1 MKFPVQ
7 AAATAPGETDLLWKR
22 LDPEGFAMPDDTAVM
37 SADLHYLSIAEAA
50 RLIEQRRLSPVE
62 LTQAYLDRIATYDP
76 QLNAY
81 LLVTADRALE
91 AARAAEAEIA
101 AGRYRGPMHGIPFAL
116 KDIYCTAGIRTT
128 CHSRTRADYVPA
140 SDATTVTKL
149 YEAGA
154 VLLGKLAT
162 HEFAHGGPS
171 FDLPWP
177 AARNPW
183 NREHF
188 TGGSSSGSG
197 AAVAAGLAPGSLGSD
212 TGGSIRN
219 PAALCGLV
227 GLKPTY
233 GLVSRSGVYTN
244 SFSYDHAGPMTW
256 TVEDCAIM
264 LQAIVGHDVRD
275 PASATRPVP
284 DYRAGLS
291 DGVKGLRIG
300 VLRHLYEEDV
310 PVAASLTAALEQ
322 AYDVLRGL
330 GASVEDARV
339 RPAADYH
346 AVKIT
351 GAESELL
358 AVHEPVLRARL
369 NDFGADFLGRAL
381 GALLISGADYMQA
394 SRQRRVMIAEMAPLY
409 DRFDVLVTAG
419 PGPAARLDSWRT
431 INFWQRSSVTTPFN
445 VTGGPALV
453 QCIGFTDDGLP
464 LSMQVV
470 GRPFADAMVLRVA
483 KAYEDATP
491 WRRRRPVLEAG
502 AAPLPAPAVPEPAKA
517 EISRMRRDEI
527 AVMCKRRGLTVPER
541 HFAQLC
547 ATAPYVDEMVG
558 HLGRSWDFMDEPASV
573 FRF

>member
-1 MKFPVQ
+1 
-7 AAATAPGETDLLWKR
+7 
-22 LDPEGFAMPDDTAVM
+22 MPDDAAPSSTE
-37 SADLHYLSIAEAA
+37 LQFLSLSEAA
-50 RLIEQRRLSPVE
+50 RLIKARRLSPVD
-62 LTQAYLDRIATYDP
+62 LSRAYLDRIAAIDP

-81 LLVTADRALE
+81 LLVTADHAM
-91 AARAAEAEIA
+91 AQARAAEAEIA
-101 AGRYRGPMHGIPFAL
+101 AGNYRGPMHGIPFAL

-140 SDATTVTKL
+140 FDATTVTKL

-154 VLLGKLAT
+154 VLLGKLST

-183 NREHF
+183 NRAHA

-197 AAVAAGLAPGSLGSD
+197 ASVAAGLAAGSLGSD

-264 LQAIVGHDVRD
+264 LQAIAGHDPKD
-275 PASATRPVP
+275 PASAARPVP
-284 DYRAGLS
+284 DYRADLNA
-291 DGVKGLRIG
+291 GVKGLRIG
-300 VLRHLYEEDV
+300 VLRHLYEDDV
-310 PVAASLTAALEQ
+310 PVPAALKTALDE
-322 AYDVLRGL
+322 AYDLLRGL
-330 GASVEDARV
+330 GAIIEDARI

-351 GAESELL
+351 GAETELY
-358 AVHEPVLRARL
+358 AVHEPMLRRRL

-381 GALLISGADYMQA
+381 GALLISGHDYMQA

-409 DRFDVLVTAG
+409 ERYDVLLTAG
-419 PGPAARLDSWRT
+419 PGPAARLDAWRT
-431 INFWQRSSVTTPFN
+431 INFWQRNSVTTPFN

-464 LSMQVV
+464 LSMQVA

-491 WRRRRPVLEAG
+491 WKARRPVLTEG
-502 AAPLPAPAVPEPAKA
+502 AAALPAPPVPPPAKA
-517 EISRMRRDEI
+517 GIGQVRRDEI
-527 AVMCKRRGLTVPER
+527 AAICQRAGLTVPEH
-541 HFAQLC
+541 HFEQLC
-547 ATAPYVDEMVG
+547 ATAPYVEEMVG
-558 HLGRSWDFMDEPASV
+558 HLGRSWAFHDEPASV
-573 FRF
+573 FIP

>member
-1 MKFPVQ
+1 MPDN
-7 AAATAPGETDLLWKR
+7 AATASTE
-22 LDPEGFAMPDDTAVM
+22 
-37 SADLHYLSIAEAA
+37 LHYLSITEAS
-50 RLIEQRRLSPVE
+50 RLIQQRRLSPVE
-62 LTQAYLDRIATYDP
+62 LTRAFLDRIETFDP

-81 LLVTADRALE
+81 LLVTAERALE
-91 AARAAEAEIA
+91 QAREAETEIS

-128 CHSRTRADYVPA
+128 GHSRTRMDYVPGF
-140 SDATTVTKL
+140 DATTVTKL
-149 YEAGA
+149 YDSGA
-154 VLLGKLAT
+154 VLLGKLST

-197 AAVAAGLAPGSLGSD
+197 ASVAAGLAPASLGSD

-219 PAALCGLV
+219 PSALCGLV

-233 GLVSRSGVYTN
+233 GLVSRAGVYTN
-244 SFSYDHAGPMTW
+244 SFSFDHAGPMTW

-264 LQAIVGHDVRD
+264 LQAIAGHDPRD
-275 PASATRPVP
+275 PASALRSVP
-284 DYRAGLS
+284 DYRAELGA
-291 DGVKGLRIG
+291 GVKGLRIG

-310 PVAASLTAALEQ
+310 PAAASVKAALEQ

-330 GASVEDARV
+330 GAIIEDVRI
-339 RPAADYH
+339 RPASDYH

-351 GAESELL
+351 GAESELF
-358 AVHEPVLRARL
+358 AVHEPVLRKRL

-381 GALLISGADYMQA
+381 GALFISGADYMQA

-431 INFWQRSSVTTPFN
+431 LNFWKNNSVTTPFN

-491 WRRRRPVLEAG
+491 WKSRRPVLEAG
-502 AAPLPAPAVPEPAKA
+502 ASPLPAPPVPPPAKV
-517 EISRMRRDEI
+517 EISQFRRDEI
-527 AVMCKRRGLTVPER
+527 AMLCKRRGLTLPET
-541 HFAQLC
+541 HFEQLC
-547 ATAPYVDEMVG
+547 ATAPYVEQMVG
-558 HLGRSWDFMDEPASV
+558 HLDRTREFHDEPASV
-573 FRF
+573 FQFGGV

>member
-1 MKFPVQ
+1 
-7 AAATAPGETDLLWKR
+7 
-22 LDPEGFAMPDDTAVM
+22 MPDDAAV
-37 SADLHYLSIAEAA
+37 SSTDLHYLSITQAA

-62 LTQAYLDRIATYDP
+62 LTQAYLDRIEAYDP

-81 LLVTADRALE
+81 LLVTADRALD
-91 AARAAEAEIA
+91 AARTAEAEIA

-128 CHSRTRADYVPA
+128 CHSRTRQDYVPA
-140 SDATTVTKL
+140 FDAMTVTKL

-154 VLLGKLAT
+154 VLLGKLST

-183 NREHF
+183 NRQHA

-197 AAVAAGLAPGSLGSD
+197 ASVAAGLAPGSLGSD

-264 LQAIVGHDVRD
+264 LQAIAGHDPKD
-275 PASATRPVP
+275 PASAGRTVP
-284 DYRAGLS
+284 DYRAELS
-291 DGVKGLRIG
+291 AGVKGLRIG

-310 PVAASLTAALEQ
+310 PVDASVKAALEQ

-330 GASVEDARV
+330 GAVIEDVRI
-339 RPAADYH
+339 RPAQDYH

-351 GAESELL
+351 VAESELF
-358 AVHEPVLRARL
+358 AVHEPVLRQRL

-381 GALLISGADYMQA
+381 GALLISGPDYMQA

-409 DRFDVLVTAG
+409 AKYDVLLTAG
-419 PGPAARLDSWRT
+419 PGPAARLEAWRT

-445 VTGGPALV
+445 VTGSPALV

-491 WRRRRPVLEAG
+491 WRRGRPALQAG
-502 AAPLPAPAVPEPAKA
+502 ATPLPAPPVPAPEKSA
-517 EISRMRRDEI
+517 ISRMRRDEI
-527 AVMCKRRGLTVPER
+527 AMLCKRRGLTAPEK
-541 HFAQLC
+541 HFEQLC
-547 ATAPYVDEMVG
+547 ATVPYVEEMVG
-558 HLGRSWDFMDEPASV
+558 HLGHSWQFTDEPASV
-573 FRF
+573 FQFGG

>member
-1 MKFPVQ
+1 
-7 AAATAPGETDLLWKR
+7 
-22 LDPEGFAMPDDTAVM
+22 MPDDTAVM